1 MNLAITPWTDSQAGH
16 DGVYS
21 YVTDKFT
28 TQLSAHGEV
37 LAKRITATGS
47 FPAPYAEPTEYTL
60 TMDSSR
66 TAAYWKLSTKTH
78 SEWRFTSA
86 RPASGTAPLPLL
98 QLYYDLPLD
107 LLNRA
112 SAGGKFS
119 FAVRTEEPGTAGPVR
134 ARTLTA
140 EVSYDDGTTWHQA
153 GVTGGDGGRFTVTT
167 RHPEGAGYVSL
178 RIGAQDADGN
188 SVQQT
193 ITRAHVV
200 K

>member
-1 MNLAITPWTDSQAGH
+1 MNLAITPWTDSEEGH
-16 DGVYS
+16 DSVYS
-21 YVTDKFT
+21 YATDTFS

-37 LAKRITATGS
+37 LAKRITAVGS

-60 TMDSSR
+60 TMDSARS
-66 TAAYWKLSTKTH
+66 ADYWKMSTRTH
-78 SEWRFTSA
+78 SAWRFTSA
-86 RPASGTAPLPLL
+86 RPESGTVPIPLL

-112 SAGGKFS
+112 PSGRQFS
-119 FAVRTEEPGTAGPVR
+119 FAVRTEEPGTPGPVR

-140 EVSYDDGTTWHQA
+140 EVSYDDGATWKGA
-153 GVTGGDGGRFTVTT
+153 AVSGGGGGRFTVST
-167 RHPEGAGYVSL
+167 RHRAGAGYVSL
-178 RIGAQDADGN
+178 QIGAKDADGN

-193 ITRAHVV
+193 IIRVYAV